1 MEKEPALISNLPN
14 TEEEEEVTP
23 EVGVTKEANQWMW
36 MRSEEKEEPKPEEE
50 ELIKERVETSNKVIA
65 GR

>member
-50 ELIKERVETSNKVIA
+50 ELIKEKVETSNKVIA